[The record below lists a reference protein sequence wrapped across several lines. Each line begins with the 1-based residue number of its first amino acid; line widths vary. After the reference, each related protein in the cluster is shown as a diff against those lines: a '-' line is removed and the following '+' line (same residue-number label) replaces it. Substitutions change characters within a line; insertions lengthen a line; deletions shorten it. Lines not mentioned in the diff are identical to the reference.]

1 MPAPH
6 YTTLSAMAADKHK
19 ESNVNYFFGLGN
31 GKVSSKE
38 QKRIQL
44 VAEKHEAEFL
54 TYQEPNG
61 SYRYW
66 FSCQNKG
73 EPFDQQT
80 AFRVIKEIGEV
91 KVIDN

>member
-38 QKRIQL
+38 QKIIQL
-44 VAEKHEAEFL
+44 FAEKHEA
-54 TYQEPNG
+54 
-61 SYRYW
+61 
-66 FSCQNKG
+66 
-73 EPFDQQT
+73 
-80 AFRVIKEIGEV
+80 
-91 KVIDN
+91 